1 MTYKPK
7 EYRGYTL
14 HYMDGGRVQPLSVY
28 DTRGYLFNS
37 LSDALDWIDGESD
50 IRIIFITVAHL
61 NLIN

>member
-14 HYMDGGRVQPLSVY
+14 HYMDGGKVQPLSVY

-50 IRIIFITVAHL
+50 I
-61 NLIN
+61 